1 MVCDS
6 GPAHHAPLSYLL
18 CPTWIRGSAGDI
30 TGKASQRIQPPTIPF
45 AGVIPCTGPW
55 GYHPGRGRGGNPL
68 PVDKNHTGPSPGPPR
83 RSGRFRGEGPGRA
96 WPGGW
101 PMHRSPLPH
110 PARASRSS
118 PAPVGGG
125 SAGDSPGKAGP
136 GGASGPV
143 LRRRH
148 PMHQTGGISP
158 GEGPGRE
165 PPPRRQ
171 KPYWPFPRAPAQERA
186 LSW

>member
-68 PVDKNHTGPSPGPPR
+68 PVDKNHTGPSPGPP
-83 RSGRFRGEGPGRA
+83 
-96 WPGGW
+96 
-101 PMHRSPLPH
+101 HRIGISH
-110 PARASRSS
+110 
-118 PAPVGGG
+118 
-125 SAGDSPGKAGP
+125 GDSPG
-136 GGASGPV
+136 GAQAWEAIPYTALLSPHPS
-143 LRRRH
+143 RRRPSGRPQGLIATRGDLPALREKTRSFKEDNTLH
-148 PMHQTGGISP
+148 PIFPAKNQLRAHLWSDP
-158 GEGPGRE
+158 GD
-165 PPPRRQ
+165 
-171 KPYWPFPRAPAQERA
+171 
-186 LSW
+186 L